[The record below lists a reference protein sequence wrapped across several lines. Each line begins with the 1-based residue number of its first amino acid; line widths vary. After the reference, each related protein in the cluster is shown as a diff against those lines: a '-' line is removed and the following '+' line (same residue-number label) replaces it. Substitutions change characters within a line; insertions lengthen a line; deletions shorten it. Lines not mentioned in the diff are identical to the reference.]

1 MAPPRSGHGVMDWT
15 SRKLWAGQTCAVL
28 ASGPSMAREI
38 AQAVRES
45 GCRVIAVNDQGIDKN
60 GKPAM
65 APWADI
71 LYASDATWWLN
82 SKRDALKFAGRK
94 VTIAQQSNVKP
105 NVISD
110 DVHVMG
116 HGGVAGF
123 DDRLTHLRTGS
134 NSGYAATHLA
144 IHLGATRIVL
154 CGFDMR
160 VVGDKAHWFGDHHWR
175 GPHRTDYS
183 IFLYHFRNAAQE
195 FLKRAQVIN
204 ATPGSALKC
213 FPSMDLKEALHGVQD
228 VRESEACV
236 AAPVEAAVREAGAA
250 QEAGR

>member
-1 MAPPRSGHGVMDWT
+1 MMDWT
-15 SRKLWAGQTCAVL
+15 LRKLWAGQTCAIM
-28 ASGPSMAREI
+28 ASGPSMTREV
-38 AQAVRES
+38 AQAVCES
-45 GCRVIAVNDQGIDKN
+45 GCRVIAVNNQGIDTN

-71 LYASDATWWLN
+71 MYASDATWWHN
-82 SKRDALKFAGRK
+82 NQREALKFAGRK
-94 VTIAQQSNVKP
+94 VTIATQGNVLP
-105 NVISD
+105 NTISD

-123 DDRLTHLRTGS
+123 DERPTHLRTGS

-160 VVGDKAHWFGDHHWR
+160 VGDDGRGHWFGDHHWR

-195 FLKRAQVIN
+195 FNRRAMIIN
-204 ATPGSALKC
+204 ATPRSALTC
-213 FPSMDLKEALHGVQD
+213 FPMMDLKEALRGVQD
-228 VRESEACV
+228 VREAETGLTVQLEPV
-236 AAPVEAAVREAGAA
+236 ARAAGAA
-250 QEAGR
+250 QGGAA

>member
-1 MAPPRSGHGVMDWT
+1 MDWAL
-15 SRKLWAGQTCAVL
+15 RKLWAGQTCAIL
-28 ASGPSMAREI
+28 ASGASMSRDVVT
-38 AQAVRES
+38 QVRDS
-45 GCRVIAVNDQGIDKN
+45 GCRVIAVNNQGIDTN

-71 LYASDATWWLN
+71 MYASDATWWLN
-82 SKRDALKFAGRK
+82 NKRDALKFAGRK
-94 VTIAQQSNVKP
+94 VTIAQQSNVLP
-105 NVISD
+105 NTISD
-110 DVHVMG
+110 SVHVMG

-123 DDRLTHLRTGS
+123 DERPTHLRTGS

-144 IHLGATRIVL
+144 IHLGAARIVL

-160 VVGDKAHWFGDHHWR
+160 VADNGMAHWFGDHHWR

-183 IFLYHFRNAAQE
+183 LFLYHFRNAAKE
-195 FLKRAQVIN
+195 FTSRAQIVN

-228 VRESEACV
+228 VREGEAS
-236 AAPVEAAVREAGAA
+236 AAASVEATTRAVGAA
-250 QEAGR
+250 TGGGA